1 MIDITNF
8 FLQRREIPALI
19 NAATADEASVISFVD
34 IFLAFSRIA
43 IMSLESW
50 VSITGPSFIGKN
62 IVNKHLNIKLLA
74 TYGSEE
80 LQLVKM
86 SNGF

>member
-1 MIDITNF
+1 
-8 FLQRREIPALI
+8 
-19 NAATADEASVISFVD
+19 
-34 IFLAFSRIA
+34 
-43 IMSLESW
+43 MSLESW

-74 TYGSEE
+74 TYRSEE
-80 LQLVKM
+80 LQPVKM